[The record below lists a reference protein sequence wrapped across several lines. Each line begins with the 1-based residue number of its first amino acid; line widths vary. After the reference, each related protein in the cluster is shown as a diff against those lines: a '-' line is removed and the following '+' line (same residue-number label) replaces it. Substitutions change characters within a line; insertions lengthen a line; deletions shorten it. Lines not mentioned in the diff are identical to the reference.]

1 MKTHFKKEITH
12 AFFVC
17 FISTVICCSLLV
29 FGISLPSIYQSNLNA
44 KEELTSQSMSRIEDY
59 LDQINSLCIQ
69 ISYNVSTRAI
79 LEKKYNGDISER
91 TEYMNDS
98 SMMSQLY
105 QDFLQAFTDVDG
117 IFIYNQY
124 DYPYYFVNVDK
135 VNRYYSIARENWY
148 QYLSRQTD
156 YKAKVYSGIHM
167 APQLRGSAMWIS
179 LYRNIRDLDKHQ
191 IIGKAEL
198 MIRPKA
204 FQKLLNI
211 SQERSKNEQELTL
224 VDSSGR
230 VICST
235 DKKYEAGDV
244 YDKDY
249 FNRIRTQQQITFH
262 DSATIFH
269 ALYSSNSGWYLVNE
283 FESATLFSDMK
294 IILICFIGFIAL
306 TLMIVS
312 IWGNHIAQQATQ
324 PIRILSLGIS
334 NIKHQKFDQKITI
347 NSNDEFQDLADAF
360 NQMTDSINSYIQQI
374 QQIEK
379 EKVEAEMTALQAQIN
394 PHFTLNTITS
404 VKHMA
409 MLSGST
415 NIVQML
421 NDFSLLLAAAFRV
434 PNELITMR
442 EELDR
447 VKAFFR
453 IQTVSY
459 FNKIRFNIQCEQEAL
474 DYFTLPLILQ
484 PIAENAIFHGI
495 KPKMSSHQ
503 MIIGNVNISINA
515 LNSDLEIH
523 VIDDGIGMTEETIS
537 QVLSSSKSGI
547 GVKNVNARIRLRF
560 GENYGL
566 SIESAPDK
574 GCDVKIRIPIITKT
588 QMEESTT

>member
-17 FISTVICCSLLV
+17 FISTVICCSLLI

-69 ISYNVSTRAI
+69 ISYNVSTRQI

-91 TEYMNDS
+91 PEYMRDS
-98 SMMSQLY
+98 STMSQLY

-124 DYPYYFVNVDK
+124 DYPYYFINVDK
-135 VNRYYSIARENWY
+135 VNRYYSISRENWY
-148 QYLSRQTD
+148 QYLSMQTD

-198 MIRPKA
+198 LIRPKA

-211 SQERSKNEQELTL
+211 SQERSKNEQDLTL
-224 VDSSGR
+224 IDSSGH

-235 DKKYEAGDV
+235 NKKYEAGDI
-244 YDKDY
+244 YNNNY
-249 FNRIRTQQQITFH
+249 FSKIRGQQQIIFQ
-262 DSATIFH
+262 DSAITFH
-269 ALYSSNSGWYLVNE
+269 ALYSSSSGWYLVNE
-283 FESATLFSDMK
+283 FESTTLFSDMK
-294 IILICFIGFIAL
+294 TILICFIGFIAL
-306 TLMIVS
+306 TLVIVS
-312 IWGNHIAQQATQ
+312 IWGNHIAQQATE
-324 PIRILSLGIS
+324 PIRVLSQGIS
-334 NIKHQKFDQKITI
+334 NIKNQRFDQKISI
-347 NSNDEFQDLADAF
+347 NSNDEFHDLADAF
-360 NQMTDSINSYIQQI
+360 NQMTDSINNYIQQI
-374 QQIEK
+374 QDIED
-379 EKVEAEMTALQAQIN
+379 EKVEAELTALQAQIN

-421 NDFSLLLAAAFRV
+421 DDFSLLLAAAFRA
-434 PNELITMR
+434 PNELITIR

-447 VKAFFR
+447 IKAFFR
-453 IQTVSY
+453 IQIVSY
-459 FNKIRFNIQCEQEAL
+459 FNKIRFDIQYDPEVL
-474 DYFTLPLILQ
+474 DYLTLPLILQ
-484 PIAENAIFHGI
+484 SIAENAIFHGI

-503 MIIGNVNISINA
+503 MIIGNVKISIRSA
-515 LNSDLEIH
+515 DSDLVIH
-523 VIDDGIGMTEETIS
+523 VIDDGIGMTGETIS
-537 QVLSSSKSGI
+537 QVLSSSRSGI

-560 GENYGL
+560 GANYGL

-574 GCDVKIRIPIITKT
+574 GCDVKIRIPIITKV
-588 QMEESTT
+588 Q